1 MITLIFH
8 VWLSSSNA
16 FILQEF
22 IKCLVHGKP
31 WGKQTHS
38 CPFGICDTINSPK
51 SRHNCLPQ
59 TLLFERFKT
68 LKGQPSLKLLKSTS
82 CSWGQLWCSGGQSQA
97 QTRICVVPGPCVSS
111 SGTFRINLI
120 LGVNQRPLWVP
131 GHMPM
136 RSFRGLQLGFILWRV
151 TERKNCILQAS
162 VLFLPQDYIRLGFQN
177 GTDKLIVYDTQ
188 WHWAQGELRDMS
200 YQKFIAD
207 PLAWAQV
214 LDHYSDSFNPFS
226 DHSDASALQYL
237 RIRASIFS
245 SLCPSLLAPG
255 HY

>member
-8 VWLSSSNA
+8 VCGYQVPMHSFFKNLLSVWSTGNHEENRPIPALLEYVTPLIPLSPGITAYPRLCSSR
-16 FILQEF
+16 
-22 IKCLVHGKP
+22 G
-31 WGKQTHS
+31 
-38 CPFGICDTINSPK
+38 
-51 SRHNCLPQ
+51 SRHWRAS
-59 TLLFERFKT
+59 LLW
-68 LKGQPSLKLLKSTS
+68 KSTS

-97 QTRICVVPGPCVSS
+97 QTRTCVVPGPCVSS

-200 YQKFIAD
+200 YQQFLLLTLWLELRCWIII
-207 PLAWAQV
+207 QIHV
-214 LDHYSDSFNPFS
+214 SD
-226 DHSDASALQYL
+226 LIQ
-237 RIRASIFS
+237 SIFW
-245 SLCPSLLAPG
+245 P
-255 HY
+255 